1 MIWLVLTVA
10 AGLVA
15 YLLVRASQG
24 YERESAAA
32 ALEEVQ
38 RLGELTADL
47 ERRIRNLE
55 AIATR
60 VDVESDMLN
69 ETPESPA
76 LSERGRLRDSQG
88 TGA

>member
-15 YLLVRASQG
+15 YLLVRASQS
-24 YERESAAA
+24 YERESASA

-38 RLGELTADL
+38 RLSEVTEDL

-55 AIATR
+55 AITTQ
-60 VDVESDMLN
+60 VDVESDMV
-69 ETPESPA
+69 EGTTEPPA
-76 LSERGRLRDSQG
+76 MSERRRLRES
-88 TGA
+88 

>member
-24 YERESAAA
+24 YERESASA

-38 RLGELTADL
+38 RLGEVTEDL

-60 VDVESDMLN
+60 VDVESDMLD
-69 ETPESPA
+69 EKIESPTP
-76 LSERGRLRDSQG
+76 SGSSRLRES
-88 TGA
+88 

>member
-1 MIWLVLTVA
+1 MIWLVLTIA

-38 RLGELTADL
+38 RLGEVTEDL

-60 VDVESDMLN
+60 VDVESDMLDQ
-69 ETPESPA
+69 TIESPTP
-76 LSERGRLRDSQG
+76 SERGRLRES
-88 TGA
+88 